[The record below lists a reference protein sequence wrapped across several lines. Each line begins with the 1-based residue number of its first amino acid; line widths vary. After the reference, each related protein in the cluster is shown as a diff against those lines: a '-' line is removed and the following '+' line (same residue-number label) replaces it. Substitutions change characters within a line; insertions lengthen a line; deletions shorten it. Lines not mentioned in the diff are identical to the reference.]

1 MNLQLNREEF
11 LSLWKML
18 HKEKKEVKK
27 QSFGN
32 RLKKDTLRAK
42 EPQISYFDLIM
53 GFVHSGTYK
62 INKTTDKADILIN
75 KFRTQMKK
83 LNLGVDKLYKAYD
96 PKDMRFVM
104 RNDFIE
110 TSRLL
115 GFEFDEEELT
125 KIFEVFCQAGKESSQ
140 ATVTR
145 FNAK

>member
-11 LSLWKML
+11 MSLWKML

-27 QSFGN
+27 QAWQN
-32 RLKKDTLRAK
+32 RLKKDTMRPK

-62 INKTTDKADILIN
+62 ISKTTDKADILLN
-75 KFRTQMKK
+75 KFRNQMKK
-83 LNLGVDKLYKAYD
+83 LNLGIEKLYKQYD

-110 TSRLL
+110 
-115 GFEFDEEELT
+115 
-125 KIFEVFCQAGKESSQ
+125 
-140 ATVTR
+140 
-145 FNAK
+145 